1 MFQRVLNY
9 IAGVDRET
17 LASCPP
23 TDRIWAAHLGVS
35 LCLSFV
41 VVFGITFH
49 ATGYMI
55 ADVRLQVATSLVI
68 ATVVFMFDRAL
79 YQSDWFFQGLL
90 RRNED
95 GIETDLSW
103 KQTFWRLVRI
113 SVRLAISFGLAW
125 VIATFLELAIFSD
138 TISERIE
145 QDRIAANA
153 PIVRRVGQFE
163 AQLAAEIERR
173 RANIEALE
181 TALRNDVAVAP
192 EVDQSVNVRSDEFEQ
207 RIKALDADEQGL
219 RAELR
224 EIEKG
229 ILKYTAEENAE
240 ETGQKIS
247 DTNSGKSGIGP
258 RYQFARRQR
267 ESLELQRDARQGE
280 IAQWRAKREELRS
293 AQAKM
298 VSEASVIREQQIA
311 GIKAKRESLQ
321 RQIDDARADL
331 KQFETRKD
339 ASVEAFRREVMASSH
354 FQTKAKN
361 DPLSRMTAYQEL
373 KKNAED
379 GSTVVLFSWMTKLFV
394 IFLEVVPVLA
404 KMFFAPPSVYAARVQ
419 ARVSGDR
426 LSSQLPKGRPLEVRP
441 QPAAAPR
448 VSVTPGAP
456 ARQAPVV
463 GPARVQPGPAATGP
477 VVQAVRS
484 SPPVRPA
491 QPVQPKPTAS
501 PPIAPSKPAATA
513 ATAAPVRQVGVPLQS
528 IAAQDAAL
536 AADMERLVRE
546 AKERQAGPSGS
557 RATAT

>member
-17 LASCPP
+17 LAGCPP

-35 LCLSFV
+35 LCLSFI
-41 VVFGITFH
+41 VVFGVTFH

-55 ADVRLQVATSLVI
+55 ADVRMQIATALVI

-79 YQSDWFFQGLL
+79 YQSDWFYQGLL
-90 RRNED
+90 RRSED
-95 GIETDLSW
+95 GIESDLSLP
-103 KQTFWRLVRI
+103 KTLWRLLRI

-153 PIVRRVGQFE
+153 PIARKVEQFD
-163 AQLAAEIERR
+163 AQLVGEIERR
-173 RANIEALE
+173 RANLETME
-181 TALRNDVAVAP
+181 TALRNDVAAVP
-192 EVDQSVNVRSDEFEQ
+192 VLDPSVNLRTDELEQ
-207 RIKALDADEQGL
+207 RIKALEADEAGL

-229 ILKYTAEENAE
+229 VLKYMAEEAAE

-247 DTNSGKSGIGP
+247 ETNSGKSGIGP

-267 ESLELQRDARQGE
+267 ESLELQRDARQGD
-280 IAQWRAKREELRS
+280 IAQLRAKRDELRA
-293 AQAKM
+293 AQSTIVAD
-298 VSEASVIREQQIA
+298 ASVVREQQIA
-311 GIKAKRESLQ
+311 GIKAKRESMQ
-321 RQIDDARADL
+321 RQIDDARADINRL
-331 KQFETRKD
+331 EARKD
-339 ASVEAFRREVMASSH
+339 ASVEAFRREVMAASH
-354 FQTKAKN
+354 FQAKAKN

-373 KKNAED
+373 KMDAKD
-379 GSTVVLFSWMTKLFV
+379 GATIVLFSWMTKLFV

-426 LSSQLPKGRPLEVRP
+426 LGAQLPKGRPLEVRQP
-441 QPAAAPR
+441 QAAPR

-456 ARQAPVV
+456 ARPAPVV
-463 GPARVQPGPAATGP
+463 GPARVQPGPAAAGP
-477 VVQAVRS
+477 VAQPVRS
-484 SPPVRPA
+484 SPPVQPL
-491 QPVQPKPTAS
+491 QPVQPRTAAS
-501 PPIAPSKPAATA
+501 PPIAPAKPAAN
-513 ATAAPVRQVGVPLQS
+513 AAPLRPVGVPVQS
-528 IAAQDAAL
+528 VAAQDVAL
-536 AADMERLVRE
+536 GADMERLVRE
-546 AKERQAGPSGS
+546 AKERQAATGGS
-557 RATAT
+557 RSAAT